1 MEKERTSS
9 FIYIPQK
16 EKGEGRCKSVRFG
29 LEHADEIVVEDIQLE
44 ETGLEENKIENTSL
58 CSDLLYPFK
67 CNVKVLLFFVCYYI
81 MFAIMFVVTIWAACP
96 MHNFNVTLIGNQ
108 SSN

>member
-1 MEKERTSS
+1 MEKERISS

-16 EKGEGRCKSVRFG
+16 EKGEGRCKFVRF
-29 LEHADEIVVEDIQLE
+29 EHANETVVEDIQPE
-44 ETGLEENKIENTSL
+44 ETGLEENKIENISL

-67 CNVKVLLFFVCYYI
+67 CNVKVLFFFVCYYV
-81 MFAIMFVVTIWAACP
+81 MFAIMFIVTIWAACP
-96 MHNFNVTLIGNQ
+96 MHNSNVTLIGNQ